1 MRNQIFN
8 LISEGFY
15 LSPSRGDH
23 RDDVAEGE
31 GGASWRSLEPPWPIL
46 EFLPPGVLVSSPF

>member
-15 LSPSRGDH
+15 LSTSRGDH
-23 RDDVAEGE
+23 RVDAAE
-31 GGASWRSLEPPWPIL
+31 GGAFWRSLEPPGPIL